1 VPATS
6 AGSRRARGSRALPA
20 LVLAGVLAGC
30 EAGPARVRGV
40 LVVSIDTL
48 RRDHVGLHGYPR
60 PTTPR
65 LDTLGAEAV
74 VFDDAVSVSSWTL
87 PAHLSMFTSLT
98 PAAHGGVDRRH
109 GYDRRIPTLPEA
121 LRRAGFATHAVT
133 SHLYLS
139 EAYGLDA
146 GFDTLDYAYDRKAI
160 DVAGRA
166 IEALDR
172 IGDRGFFLF
181 LHFYDPHRPY
191 APPPRA
197 LRHFET
203 GYAGSVSGAA
213 WDLTPEQMPAADL
226 AHLIALYDGE
236 IRFADAQLGR
246 VLDHLRRRGLDSR
259 TLVIVT
265 SDHGEEFG
273 EHGNWEHQYTLYE
286 ELVRIPLVVRA
297 PGRRPRREPAQAS
310 LLDVAPTVL
319 DALGLPPLPGQR
331 GRSLLGPLGPREAYG
346 ETEYGRGGT
355 RRLFLRGGAS
365 GFKLILGLDRKT
377 GAPRAEEWF
386 DLARDPGEKQNA
398 PPAASVADPL
408 RRRLIETWQETRVRG
423 AAPEVALDAQQ
434 REQLRALG
442 YVE

>member
-1 VPATS
+1 VQ
-6 AGSRRARGSRALPA
+6 GV
-20 LVLAGVLAGC
+20 VL
-30 EAGPARVRGV
+30 
-40 LVVSIDTL
+40 VSIDTL

-65 LDTLGAEAV
+65 LDALGREGL

-87 PAHLSMFTSLT
+87 PAHLSMFTSVE

-109 GYDRRIPTLPEA
+109 GFNRQVATLPEV
-121 LRRAGFATHAVT
+121 LRRAGFATQAIT

-139 EAYGLDA
+139 AAYGLDA
-146 GFDTLDYAYDRKAI
+146 GFDTLDYAYDRRAM

-166 IEALDR
+166 IEAIDAFGER
-172 IGDRGFFLF
+172 RFFLF

-203 GYAGSVSGAA
+203 SYTGSVSGAA
-213 WDLTPEQMPAADL
+213 WDLTPEEMPAADL
-226 AHLIALYDGE
+226 AHLVALYDGE

-246 VLDHLRRRGLDSR
+246 VLDHLRRKGLDSR

-273 EHGNWEHQYTLYE
+273 EHGGWEHQYTLYE
-286 ELVRIPLVVRA
+286 ELIRVPLVVRV
-297 PGRRPRREPAQAS
+297 PGQGARRERAQVS

-319 DALGLPPLPGQR
+319 DALGLPPLPAQR
-331 GRSLLGPLGPREAYG
+331 GHSLLATLGAREAFG
-346 ETEYGRGGT
+346 ETEYGSGGS
-355 RRLFLRGGAS
+355 RRLFLRSGAG

-377 GAPRAEEWF
+377 GAPRGEEWF
-386 DLARDPGEKQNA
+386 DLARDPGEKRDA
-398 PPAASVADPL
+398 PPPASVAGAM
-408 RRRLIETWQETRVRG
+408 RRRLLDTWETARRRG
-423 AAPEVALDAQQ
+423 SPAPGVALDPEQL
-434 REQLRALG
+434 EQLRALG